1 VGSPN
6 VVPAMRWK
14 FIWNDANKI
23 TGVKRVNFTTSYV
36 GKERFDKAVPT
47 GSFNVD
53 DKFLKYFMGVNEG
66 DPNGGSPYK
75 TYVQPFI

>member
-1 VGSPN
+1 
-6 VVPAMRWK
+6 MRWK